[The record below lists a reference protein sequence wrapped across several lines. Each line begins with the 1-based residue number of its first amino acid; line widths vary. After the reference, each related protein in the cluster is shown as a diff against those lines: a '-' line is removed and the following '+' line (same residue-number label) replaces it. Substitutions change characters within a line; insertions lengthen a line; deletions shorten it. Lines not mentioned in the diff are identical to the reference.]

1 MQDTTFGAVR
11 VARRRARAVTATAAL
26 CAATATLLLAA
37 AAAPAA
43 ITTGPVDPASGFPFS
58 YDDDV
63 QGFGLEQCQDA
74 SGFCIEA
81 PRPLPD
87 QPISVP
93 DNYTSDGEGFW
104 WLADAVVPNAGTG
117 LARFA
122 KESAFDNDVI
132 EDGHQVSFSRIR
144 FRFTGLIAG
153 DTYRVTH
160 PYGVTDLVADPD
172 PKGGGRIN
180 FTNDVGCIAPPCGA
194 FPALAND
201 PITAFLRWD
210 PTVLPTAPAGYVGN
224 ASVPHRVI
232 GSPLG
237 TDFVR
242 LEHVVPQPPPL
253 PPVLELVG
261 QTNQFLVQGKLAG
274 APPAPAPHLGLN
286 TTTLD
291 YGSRQVGAPSAPRS
305 VAVTNHGTADMH
317 VGALG
322 LGGDAADFALAND
335 TCSGQT
341 IAPGAGCGVDVSFAP
356 AHTGDLAASLS
367 IPSDAPGTHAVALTG
382 VGTAAATGGAGGGGG
397 AAAPAGT
404 TTIITTLIPVVGRP
418 APSGAVAAENAR
430 ALRVTGLSVAKR
442 ISVRRVRTRGLRIAM
457 QLPRGTAVVRIA
469 VFRRRGDRTQGPAV
483 ARALRLPSASG
494 RYAVTLRGRALQRP
508 GRYLVRVT
516 PGRDLDDRGAT
527 SAAAFSVTR

>member
-1 MQDTTFGAVR
+1 MQDTTFGAVS
-11 VARRRARAVTATAAL
+11 VARRRVRAVTATAAL

-63 QGFGLEQCQDA
+63 QGFGLGQCQDA
-74 SGFCIEA
+74 SGFCIET
-81 PRPLPD
+81 PRPQPD

-104 WLADAVVPNAGTG
+104 WLADAEVPNAGTG

-160 PYGVTDLVADPD
+160 PYGVTELVADPA
-172 PKGGGRIN
+172 PTGGGRIN

-210 PTVLPTAPAGYVGN
+210 PTVAPAAPDGYVGN

-261 QTNQFLVQGKLAG
+261 QTDQFLVQGKLAG
-274 APPAPAPHLGLN
+274 AAPAPPPAPAGPRAG
-286 TTTLD
+286 
-291 YGSRQVGAPSAPRS
+291 GPARPVPRAGQARRRRAGAR
-305 VAVTNHGTADMH
+305 
-317 VGALG
+317 
-322 LGGDAADFALAND
+322 
-335 TCSGQT
+335 
-341 IAPGAGCGVDVSFAP
+341 
-356 AHTGDLAASLS
+356 AASRAEHDEPRLRQ
-367 IPSDAPGTHAVALTG
+367 PPGRRAE
-382 VGTAAATGGAGGGGG
+382 
-397 AAAPAGT
+397 
-404 TTIITTLIPVVGRP
+404 RP
-418 APSGAVAAENAR
+418 AQRGRDEPRDRGHAYRHAR
-430 ALRVTGLSVAKR
+430 A
-442 ISVRRVRTRGLRIAM
+442 
-457 QLPRGTAVVRIA
+457 Q
-469 VFRRRGDRTQGPAV
+469 RRRRRLRARKRHLQWPDDRA
-483 ARALRLPSASG
+483 G
-494 RYAVTLRGRALQRP
+494 RRLQR
-508 GRYLVRVT
+508 
-516 PGRDLDDRGAT
+516 RGQLRAGPH
-527 SAAAFSVTR
+527 R